1 VRFTQ
6 QELVAP
12 LAVGLLHALALIY
25 EVAESVA
32 EIVLRYE
39 FERVV
44 THVNGRVTLGR
55 SRVGTGFTYHLGN
68 AVNLPKVFSFFQSGF
83 E

>member
-1 VRFTQ
+1 
-6 QELVAP
+6 
-12 LAVGLLHALALIY
+12 LLDALALIY

-39 FERVV
+39 LKGIV
-44 THVNGRVTLGR
+44 THVHGRVTLGR
-55 SRVGTGFTYHLGN
+55 SGIGTCFTYHLGN